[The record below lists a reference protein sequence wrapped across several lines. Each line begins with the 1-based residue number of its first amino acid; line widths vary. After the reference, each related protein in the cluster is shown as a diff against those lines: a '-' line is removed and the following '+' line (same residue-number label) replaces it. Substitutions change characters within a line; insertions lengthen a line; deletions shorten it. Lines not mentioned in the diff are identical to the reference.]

1 MITIS
6 LFALLA
12 TSLALL
18 VWVAQLLKNN
28 KAQEELINTLLERV
42 EVQEHSL
49 ECYKILHETELT
61 RADNLEQEILNN
73 KESSYFLLESYQEE
87 LDTAQECIWAKE
99 KKIGQLQ
106 AQANKAQVDLQILV
120 AKLDKEEI
128 TPNELAFE
136 LSWISATLTQDEIP
150 F

>member
-6 LFALLA
+6 LFAL
-12 TSLALL
+12 
-18 VWVAQLLKNN
+18 
-28 KAQEELINTLLERV
+28 
-42 EVQEHSL
+42 
-49 ECYKILHETELT
+49 ETELT
-61 RADNLEQEILNN
+61 RADKLEQEILSI

-87 LDTAQECIWAKE
+87 LDVAQECIWAKE

-106 AQANKAQVDLQILV
+106 AQTKQAQEDLQVLI
-120 AKLDKEEI
+120 AKLDKGEL
-128 TPNELAFE
+128 TPSELAYE